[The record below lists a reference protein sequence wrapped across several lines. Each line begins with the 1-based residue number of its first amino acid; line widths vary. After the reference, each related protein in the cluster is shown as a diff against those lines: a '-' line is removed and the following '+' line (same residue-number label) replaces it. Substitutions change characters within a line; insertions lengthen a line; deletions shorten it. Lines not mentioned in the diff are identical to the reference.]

1 MGRFNRATEGAFV
14 DLVGTDNQISAY
26 NKFINYGKDLNSN
39 DVLRKYTSEY
49 ETLINQH
56 KDVIERLAKLEIII
70 MQLRSMENVD
80 TIKLSLVREYI
91 YARSTFYRNDKE
103 SKDIRVI
110 VDRSEFSG
118 SDMDKLSKDK
128 EFMNNAKF
136 KLKRAMEMEA
146 DDNIREY
153 KKIFEENLEY

>member
-26 NKFINYGKDLNSN
+26 NKFINYGKDLNGN

-70 MQLRSMENVD
+70 MQLRSMENID

-136 KLKRAMEMEA
+136 KLKRAMEMES

>member
-26 NKFINYGKDLNSN
+26 NKFINYGKDLNGN

-49 ETLINQH
+49 ETLINQY

-70 MQLRSMENVD
+70 MQLRSMENID